1 MNRFVL
7 ALPTVLAVAVTITVP
22 AELRGQPTRPA
33 SANHEATSERTHL
46 TGPPS
51 LPRPDSLPEA
61 EVPCLFTQATTQSQA
76 EMDRWPSLSLGGAAV
91 GWGGTVQ
98 RPGFELRARIER
110 APVRLGLVWGRA
122 GTGSFTTGWSGVEL
136 TATAAHLLGGE
147 LGLGVAAGSH
157 SEKNSVVGAGGA
169 LVRISD
175 RDWTL
180 GPRMSLTWT
189 VDRPMADSEVE
200 AFLRWGVGL
209 GDEKRY
215 HVPAL
220 GLSLG
225 LPIVES
231 GFPVL
236 EPIQPRMSLH
246 AAAGIAPGTLRL
258 RSGLVPLARAGVDV
272 LIGNVIT
279 RAFADMEFDGNR
291 SAHSFGTALLL
302 TLPGRGR
309 TTLHAGAA
317 LRRYVQTVD
326 DLTNYTWISGP
337 MVEVRRRLGDRLSL
351 AVTADRSWGFDTTGE
366 GFRID
371 GLTFG
376 LRR

>member
-1 MNRFVL
+1 MKRLVL
-7 ALPTVLAVAVTITVP
+7 ALTTVLTVVVTMTVP
-22 AELRGQPTRPA
+22 GALRGQSTRPA
-33 SANHEATSERTHL
+33 SANHEATEDRSHL
-46 TGPPS
+46 TGPLG

-61 EVPCLFTQATTQSQA
+61 EVSRLFTQAAEQSEA
-76 EMDRWPSLSLGGAAV
+76 EMSRWPSLYLGGAAV

-98 RPGFELRARIER
+98 HPGFELRARIDR

-136 TATAAHLLGGE
+136 MATAVHLLGGE
-147 LGLGVAAGSH
+147 LGLGVAGGRH
-157 SEKNSVVGAGGA
+157 SEQNSVVGAGGA

-189 VDRPMADSEVE
+189 VDRPMADAEVE
-200 AFLRWGVGL
+200 AFLRWMVGL

-215 HVPAL
+215 HAPAL
-220 GLSLG
+220 GVSLG
-225 LPIVES
+225 LPVVES
-231 GFPVL
+231 EFPALVPL
-236 EPIQPRMSLH
+236 QPRMSVH
-246 AAAGIAPGTLRL
+246 AAAGIAPGTLRP
-258 RSGLVPLARAGVDV
+258 RSDLVPVARAGVDV
-272 LIGNVIT
+272 LVGNVIT
-279 RAFADMEFDGNR
+279 RAFADVEFDGDR

-302 TLPGRGR
+302 TLPGRGG

-317 LRRYVQTVD
+317 LRRYVETVD

-351 AVTADRSWGFDTTGE
+351 AVTADRSWGFGTTGE